1 LDPLIKSQLDLGSSS
16 FRLADEV
23 AEVEGRF
30 ELLAVAREV
39 LAERRAR
46 RSRPEGE
53 DSAKPND
60 PQSLKIEAN
69 RGIADIASQ

>member
-1 LDPLIKSQLDLGSSS
+1 
-16 FRLADEV
+16 V

-53 DSAKPND
+53 DRAKPNA
-60 PQSLKIEAN
+60 PKSLEIEAN
-69 RGIADIASQ
+69 RGIVDVASQ

>member
-39 LAERRAR
+39 LAERRATAKSPGGR
-46 RSRPEGE
+46 RQREAERP
-53 DSAKPND
+53 AKP
-60 PQSLKIEAN
+60 
-69 RGIADIASQ
+69 